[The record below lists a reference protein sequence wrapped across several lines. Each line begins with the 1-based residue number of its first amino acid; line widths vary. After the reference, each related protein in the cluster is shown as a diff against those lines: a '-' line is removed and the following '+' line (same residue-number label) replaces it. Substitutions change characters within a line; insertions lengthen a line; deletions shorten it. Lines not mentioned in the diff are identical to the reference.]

1 MNLRLKTVLLS
12 VAAAAAFSAAW
23 AVPMHS
29 LFSDHRAMRVNDI
42 LTIHIV
48 ESAKAGTESNTNT
61 DKSNS
66 AEVGVPTVNN
76 SRFSRWLPTFGV
88 KSNNSTKFDGK
99 GSTNRKGS
107 FEATVSARVVEV
119 LEGGNLVIE
128 GSKVVEVNQEKE
140 VIKISGI
147 VRPQD
152 IQKNNIVFS
161 SSIADAQITY
171 SGNGV
176 AATASRAGIFTRFF
190 NWIF

>member
-1 MNLRLKTVLLS
+1 MS
-12 VAAAAAFSAAW
+12 VRVRKFLSAAGAAMLFSTTVW

-48 ESAKAGTESNTNT
+48 ESAKAGTESDTRT
-61 DKSNS
+61 DKTNS
-66 AEVGVPTVNN
+66 AEVNFTGGTG
-76 SRFSRWLPTFGV
+76 RLGFLPQFGA
-88 KSNNSTKFDGK
+88 KNDNRANFKGG
-99 GSTNRKGS
+99 GSTSRSGEFK
-107 FEATVSARVVEV
+107 ATVSARVIEV

-140 VIKISGI
+140 TIKITGI

-171 SGNGV
+171 SGSGV
-176 AATASRAGIFTRFF
+176 VNTASRAGIITRMFGWLF
-190 NWIF
+190 

>member
-1 MNLRLKTVLLS
+1 MS
-12 VAAAAAFSAAW
+12 VRVSMVMSAAGAALLFST
-23 AVPMHS
+23 AVFAAPMHS
-29 LFSDHRAMRVNDI
+29 LFSDHRAMRVDDI

-48 ESAKAGTESNTNT
+48 ESSKAGSESNTNT

-66 AEVGVPTVNN
+66 ANVGFEGGSGKLGFLPSFGAKGGN
-76 SRFSRWLPTFGV
+76 SA
-88 KSNNSTKFDGK
+88 KFDGK
-99 GSTNRKGS
+99 GSTSRKGT
-107 FEATVSARVVEV
+107 FEATLSARVIEV

-140 VIKISGI
+140 TIKITGV

-171 SGNGV
+171 SGSGV
-176 AATASRAGIFTRFF
+176 VNTASRAGILTKLFGWMF
-190 NWIF
+190 